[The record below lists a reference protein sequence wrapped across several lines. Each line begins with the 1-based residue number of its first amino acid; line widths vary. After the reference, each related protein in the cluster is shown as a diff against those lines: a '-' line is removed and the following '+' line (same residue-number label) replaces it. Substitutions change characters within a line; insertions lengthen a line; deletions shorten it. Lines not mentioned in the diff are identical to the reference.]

1 MYEHDTPYHRLR
13 VTDNDGVRLLKFERN
28 HQSSMHLDD
37 PFATDI
43 KYVGYLHLSLAVN
56 PAATRT
62 LVVGLGGGSVV
73 KQMWRDYPWMH
84 LDAVELDADVIEVC
98 QELFA
103 LPDDERIN
111 VVCADGRDY
120 LERTHDTYD
129 IIILD
134 AFDDDHVP
142 RRLLTDE
149 FLRLCRDRLQPGGV
163 LAYNV
168 IGAVYGPQSKTFRSL
183 HRTASNVWGSVW
195 AFPLG
200 LADGPSE
207 NTRNIVLLASDA
219 NLSTDAL
226 IGRIVNRVGGIV
238 SVPAFDRF
246 VEDLY
251 QGSIRTGDV
260 PVLTDEPRPRREG
273 RSRAR

>member
-1 MYEHDTPYHRLR
+1 VYEHDTPYHHLK
-13 VTDNDGVRLLKFERN
+13 VTDDRGIRLLKFERN

-43 KYVGYLHLSLAVN
+43 KYVGYLHLTVAVN

-84 LDAVELDADVIEVC
+84 LDAVELDADVIDVC

-103 LPDDERIN
+103 LPHDERID
-111 VVCADGRDY
+111 VHCADGRDY
-120 LERTHDTYD
+120 LERTKDSYD

-142 RRLLTDE
+142 RSLLTDE
-149 FLRLCRDRLQPGGV
+149 FLRLCRDHLRPGGV
-163 LAYNV
+163 IAYNM
-168 IGAVYGPQSKTFRSL
+168 IGSVYGPQSKPFRSL
-183 HRTASNVWGSVW
+183 HRSASNVWGSVW
-195 AFPLG
+195 TFPLD

-207 NTRNIVLLASDA
+207 NTRNIVMLASDST
-219 NLSTDAL
+219 LSTEEFV
-226 IGRIVNRVGGIV
+226 GRIVNRVGGMV
-238 SVPAFDRF
+238 SVPAFERF
-246 VEDLY
+246 AEDLY
-251 QGSIRTGDV
+251 QAPIRTGDV
-260 PVLTDEPRPRREG
+260 PILTDEPQAHRRRRGG
-273 RSRAR
+273 R